1 MRSAFPYF
9 FKLNHYFL
17 EAKRQNIALE
27 LLESERKYVINL
39 SLILKIK
46 ATLQGPDVKRST
58 KERRYFH
65 LACSLFW
72 GTFLSLFFLLHP
84 LSHFSFI
91 HTEIF
96 KHLKLI
102 SS

>member
-1 MRSAFPYF
+1 MSLSESFSFQEVSTALFVN
-9 FKLNHYFL
+9 LNHYLL

-58 KERRYFH
+58 KERRY
-65 LACSLFW
+65 W
-72 GTFLSLFFLLHP
+72 
-84 LSHFSFI
+84 I
-91 HTEIF
+91 
-96 KHLKLI
+96 
-102 SS
+102 